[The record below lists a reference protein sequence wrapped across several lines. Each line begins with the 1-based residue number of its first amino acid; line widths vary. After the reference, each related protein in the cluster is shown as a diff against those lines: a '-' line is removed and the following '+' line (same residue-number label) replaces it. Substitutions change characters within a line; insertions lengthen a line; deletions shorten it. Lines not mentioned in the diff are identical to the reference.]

1 MQINTLF
8 SLFYCQ
14 FKYELQDQEAILQHH
29 WNKLDIATQDF
40 IFITQSYK
48 VKGNKTLFVLTAH
61 VKFVLMVEPL
71 LHTNPHNKYLNTSL
85 QPCTRKTN

>member
-29 WNKLDIATQDF
+29 WNKLDIATKDF
-40 IFITQSYK
+40 ITIFI
-48 VKGNKTLFVLTAH
+48 LTAH

-71 LHTNPHNKYLNTSL
+71 LHTNPHTHNKYLNTSL
-85 QPCTRKTN
+85 QPYTRKTN